1 MYSLRLPKNLEHELE
16 RAAKI
21 ESKSKAQIIKF
32 ALEDYLS
39 KLSTKPTAYELGK
52 EYIGKYASGQS
63 NRSTSYREI
72 ITEKIRAK
80 HRKSK

>member
-21 ESKSKAQIIKF
+21 ESKSKAQIIKY
-32 ALEDYLS
+32 ALENYLS
-39 KLSTKPTAYELGK
+39 KLSSKPTAYELGK
-52 EYIGKYASGQS
+52 EYIGKYASGQP
-63 NRSTSYREI
+63 NRSTSYKTI
-72 ITEKIRAK
+72 IAEKIKAK